1 MAKNTD
7 ISLRNKVIYSVY
19 VRNHTNDGTFN
30 AVADDL
36 DRIKSLG
43 TDIIWFMPIHPIGV
57 KNKKGSLG
65 CPYANKDYRTTNPE
79 YGTMDDFKN
88 LVEKIHAKS
97 MKCMIDVVYNHTS
110 PDSNLSVEHPE
121 FFYRKPDGNFGNKVG
136 DWSDII
142 DLDYSNK
149 ELWKYQIDSLV
160 MWAKIVDGFRCDVA
174 SFVPV
179 EFWKQ
184 AREAVAKVN
193 PDCIWLAE
201 SVHSSFNVFSRKSGI
216 YTASDY
222 ELFDAFDMEYDY
234 DIREVFDKYL
244 KGKTTLSNY
253 MDMFNYQEAIYPQNY
268 DKMRCLENHD
278 QPRICH
284 YVKNRSDLENYTAF
298 LYFLKG
304 STLIYAGQEF
314 GCDETPSLFDKDVF
328 PRNTGIDI
336 SSLLAKLDTIKK
348 TVLDDDDYFRADAD
362 DENDIAIFERDNN
375 KSKKVGIFSLKSKSA
390 DVKVDL
396 PDGDYKNV
404 ASFVA
409 VLPANDPEI
418 LVYVMLDDPNNART
432 DYSSILAAP
441 VAGNIISEVAP
452 YLGIATDGEDRSGTI
467 VTVPNLVGTEW
478 SNAQVQLNIQGLKHQ
493 LQESQSS
500 QSAAPVT
507 YQYPHAGSKVP
518 YGTTIYL
525 YTDTYEGSHTEV
537 PDVTGK
543 SPDFARQMLSAAGL
557 NCVVEGSG
565 TVQAQSAEPGS
576 SVQRGTIITL
586 TCG

>member
-1 MAKNTD
+1 MAKNTE
-7 ISLRNKVIYSVY
+7 ISLRNKVIYSIY

-30 AVADDL
+30 AVAEDL

-79 YGTMDDFKN
+79 YGTMDDFKS
-88 LVEKIHAKS
+88 LVEKIHAKG
-97 MKCMIDVVYNHTS
+97 MKCIIDVVYNHTS

-121 FFYRKPDGNFGNKVG
+121 FFYRKLDNFGNKVG

-149 ELWKYQIDSLV
+149 ELWQYQIDSLV

-179 EFWKQ
+179 EFWKH

-244 KGKTTLSNY
+244 KGETTLSNY

-328 PRNTGIDI
+328 PRNTGIDL
-336 SSLLAKLDTIKK
+336 SNLFAKLDTIKK

-362 DENDIAIFERDNN
+362 DENDIAILERDNN

-396 PDGDYKNV
+396 PDGDYKN
-404 ASFVA
+404 
-409 VLPANDPEI
+409 EI
-418 LVYVMLDDPNNART
+418 
-432 DYSSILAAP
+432 S
-441 VAGNIISEVAP
+441 
-452 YLGIATDGEDRSGTI
+452 GET
-467 VTVPNLVGTEW
+467 VTV
-478 SNAQVQLNIQGLKHQ
+478 SNG
-493 LQESQSS
+493 
-500 QSAAPVT
+500 
-507 YQYPHAGSKVP
+507 KV
-518 YGTTIYL
+518 
-525 YTDTYEGSHTEV
+525 HCN
-537 PDVTGK
+537 GK
-543 SPDFARQMLSAAGL
+543 A
-557 NCVVEGSG
+557 
-565 TVQAQSAEPGS
+565 
-576 SVQRGTIITL
+576 IIIRK
-586 TCG
+586 

>member
-1 MAKNTD
+1 MAKNTE

-30 AVADDL
+30 AVAEDL

-65 CPYANKDYRTTNPE
+65 CPYANKDYRTTNPK
-79 YGTMDDFKN
+79 YGTMDDFKS
-88 LVEKIHAKS
+88 LVEKIHAKG
-97 MKCMIDVVYNHTS
+97 MKCIIDVVYNHTS

-149 ELWKYQIDSLV
+149 ELWQYQIDSLV

-244 KGKTTLSNY
+244 KGETSLSHY
-253 MDMFNYQEAIYPQNY
+253 LDMFNYQEAIYPQNY

-328 PRNTGIDI
+328 PRNTGIDL
-336 SSLLAKLDTIKK
+336 SNLLAKLDTIKK
-348 TVLDDDDYFRADAD
+348 TVLDDDDYFKADAD
-362 DENDIAIFERDNN
+362 DENDIAILERDN

-396 PDGDYKNV
+396 PDGDYKNEI
-404 ASFVA
+404 SGETVA
-409 VLPANDPEI
+409 VSNGKI
-418 LVYVMLDDPNNART
+418 HCNGNA
-432 DYSSILAAP
+432 
-441 VAGNIISEVAP
+441 II
-452 YLGIATDGEDRSGTI
+452 IR
-467 VTVPNLVGTEW
+467 
-478 SNAQVQLNIQGLKHQ
+478 K
-493 LQESQSS
+493 
-500 QSAAPVT
+500 
-507 YQYPHAGSKVP
+507 
-518 YGTTIYL
+518 
-525 YTDTYEGSHTEV
+525 
-537 PDVTGK
+537 
-543 SPDFARQMLSAAGL
+543 
-557 NCVVEGSG
+557 
-565 TVQAQSAEPGS
+565 
-576 SVQRGTIITL
+576 
-586 TCG
+586 

>member
-1 MAKNTD
+1 MAKNTE

-79 YGTMDDFKN
+79 YGTMDDFKS
-88 LVEKIHAKS
+88 LVEKIHAKG
-97 MKCMIDVVYNHTS
+97 MKCIIDVVYNHTS

-149 ELWKYQIDSLV
+149 ELWQYQIDSLV

-244 KGKTTLSNY
+244 KGKTSLSHY
-253 MDMFNYQEAIYPQNY
+253 LDMFNYQEAIYSQNY

-278 QPRICH
+278 QLRICH

-328 PRNTGIDI
+328 PRNTGIDL
-336 SSLLAKLDTIKK
+336 SNLFAKLDTIKK
-348 TVLDDDDYFRADAD
+348 TVLDDDDYFKADAD
-362 DENDIAIFERDNN
+362 DENDIAILERDNN
-375 KSKKVGIFSLKSKSA
+375 KSKKVGIFSLKSKSS

-396 PDGDYKNV
+396 PDGDYKN
-404 ASFVA
+404 
-409 VLPANDPEI
+409 EI
-418 LVYVMLDDPNNART
+418 
-432 DYSSILAAP
+432 S
-441 VAGNIISEVAP
+441 
-452 YLGIATDGEDRSGTI
+452 GET
-467 VTVPNLVGTEW
+467 VTV
-478 SNAQVQLNIQGLKHQ
+478 SNG
-493 LQESQSS
+493 
-500 QSAAPVT
+500 
-507 YQYPHAGSKVP
+507 KV
-518 YGTTIYL
+518 
-525 YTDTYEGSHTEV
+525 HCN
-537 PDVTGK
+537 GK
-543 SPDFARQMLSAAGL
+543 A
-557 NCVVEGSG
+557 
-565 TVQAQSAEPGS
+565 
-576 SVQRGTIITL
+576 IIIRK
-586 TCG
+586 